1 MKSSIQIK
9 NIAQEVIKIEYCA
22 IRNLSD
28 KIDDN
33 FINAVELI
41 ASCNGRLIVA
51 GVGKSANISSKLV
64 ATFTSTGQPSVFLHA
79 AEALHGDVGLIKK
92 LDLVICYSNSGETK
106 ELLLL
111 LPLLKILK
119 VTLIT
124 ITGNKNSTLAKSSDI
139 ILDSSVKSEAC
150 PMNLT
155 PTSSVI
161 CAIGLSDALAITLLK
176 SRGFTSKD
184 FAKSHPQGEL
194 GKRLLKKTEDIMA
207 TKYLPYSHTD
217 MKLTKAI
224 DVITKFNY
232 GVIISLTKDKKLLG
246 IFTDGDLR
254 RTLKNNN
261 DISSLQLYKVIRKK
275 PITIPRNLMASE
287 ALNIMEH
294 NQITCL
300 PVVNTDKTVAGL
312 LTLNQ
317 LLKSGIE

>member
-1 MKSSIQIK
+1 MKMTNKISIGKKVILSESTALK
-9 NIAQEVIKIEYCA
+9 NIASKLDNNFNLACDAILNCKGKVITIG
-22 IRNLSD
+22 L
-28 KIDDN
+28 
-33 FINAVELI
+33 
-41 ASCNGRLIVA
+41 
-51 GVGKSANISSKLV
+51 GKSGHV
-64 ATFTSTGQPSVFLHA
+64 ATKSAATLSSTGTPSIFLHA
-79 AEALHGDVGLIKK
+79 AEALHGDIGLIRK

-119 VTLIT
+119 VKLIT
-124 ITGNKNSTLAKSSDI
+124 VTGNKKSTLAKSSDI
-139 ILDSSVKSEAC
+139 ILDSGVKSEAC

-161 CAIGLSDALAITLLK
+161 SAIGLSDALAITLLK

-194 GKRLLKKTEDIMA
+194 GKRLLKKTEDIMIM
-207 TKYLPYSHTD
+207 KSLPYTYTD
-217 MKLTKAI
+217 MKLLKAI
-224 DVITKFNY
+224 DIITKFNY
-232 GVIISLTKDKKLLG
+232 GIIISLTKEKKLLG

-254 RTLKNNN
+254 RTLKNDN
-261 DISSLQLYKVIRKK
+261 DISSLQLYKVMRKK
-275 PITIPRNLMASE
+275 PVTVSRNLMASE

-294 NQITCL
+294 NQITCVL
-300 PVVNTDKTVAGL
+300 VVNDNKTVAGL

>member
-1 MKSSIQIK
+1 MKIINKISIAKKVILSEATALK
-9 NIAQEVIKIEYCA
+9 NIANKLDNNFNLACEA
-22 IRNLSD
+22 ILNCKGKVVTIGL
-28 KIDDN
+28 
-33 FINAVELI
+33 
-41 ASCNGRLIVA
+41 
-51 GVGKSANISSKLV
+51 GKSGHI
-64 ATFTSTGQPSVFLHA
+64 ATKSAATLSSTGTPSVFLHA
-79 AEALHGDVGLIKK
+79 AEALHGDIGLIGK

-111 LPLLKILK
+111 LPLLKLLK

-124 ITGNKNSTLAKSSDI
+124 VTGNKKSMLAKSSDI
-139 ILDSSVKSEAC
+139 VLDSSVQSEAC
-150 PMNLT
+150 PLNLT

-161 CAIGLSDALAITLLK
+161 SAIGLSDALAITLLK
-176 SRGFTSKD
+176 CRGFTSKD

-194 GKRLLKKTEDIMA
+194 GKRLLKKTEDIMII
-207 TKYLPYSHTD
+207 KHLPYTYVD

-232 GVIISLTKDKKLLG
+232 GIIISLTKEKKLLG

-254 RTLKNNN
+254 RTLRKNN
-261 DISSLQLYKVIRKK
+261 DISSLQLYKAMTKK
-275 PITIPRNLMASE
+275 PIIVSKNIMAAE

-294 NQITCL
+294 KQVTSLIVIND
-300 PVVNTDKTVAGL
+300 DKTVAGL

>member
-1 MKSSIQIK
+1 MKIINKISIAKKVILSEATALR
-9 NIAQEVIKIEYCA
+9 NIANKLDNNFNLACEA
-22 IRNLSD
+22 ILNCKGKVVTIGL
-28 KIDDN
+28 
-33 FINAVELI
+33 
-41 ASCNGRLIVA
+41 
-51 GVGKSANISSKLV
+51 GKSGHI
-64 ATFTSTGQPSVFLHA
+64 ATKSAATLSSTGTPSVFLHA
-79 AEALHGDVGLIKK
+79 AEALHGDIGLIGK

-111 LPLLKILK
+111 LPLLKLLK

-124 ITGNKNSTLAKSSDI
+124 VTGNKKSMLAKSSDI
-139 ILDSSVKSEAC
+139 VLDSSVQSEAC
-150 PMNLT
+150 PLNLT

-161 CAIGLSDALAITLLK
+161 SAIGLSDALAITLLK
-176 SRGFTSKD
+176 CRGFTSKD

-194 GKRLLKKTEDIMA
+194 GKRLLKKTEDVMII
-207 TKYLPYSHTD
+207 KHLPYTYVD

-232 GVIISLTKDKKLLG
+232 GIIISLTKEKKLLG

-254 RTLKNNN
+254 RTLRKNN
-261 DISSLQLYKVIRKK
+261 DISSLQLYKAMTKK
-275 PITIPRNLMASE
+275 PIIVSKNIMAAE

-294 NQITCL
+294 KQVTSLIVIND
-300 PVVNTDKTVAGL
+300 DKTVAGL

>member
-1 MKSSIQIK
+1 MKMTNKISIGKKVILSESTALK
-9 NIAQEVIKIEYCA
+9 NIANKLDNNFNLACDAILNCKGKVITIG
-22 IRNLSD
+22 L
-28 KIDDN
+28 
-33 FINAVELI
+33 
-41 ASCNGRLIVA
+41 
-51 GVGKSANISSKLV
+51 GKSGHV
-64 ATFTSTGQPSVFLHA
+64 ATKSAATLSSTGTPSIFLHA
-79 AEALHGDVGLIKK
+79 AEALHGDIGLIRK

-119 VTLIT
+119 VRLIT
-124 ITGNKNSTLAKSSDI
+124 VTGNKKSTLAKSSDI
-139 ILDSSVKSEAC
+139 ILDSGVKSEAC

-161 CAIGLSDALAITLLK
+161 SAIGLSDALAITLLK

-194 GKRLLKKTEDIMA
+194 GKRLLKKTEDIMIM
-207 TKYLPYSHTD
+207 KSLPYTYTD
-217 MKLTKAI
+217 MKLLKAI
-224 DVITKFNY
+224 DIITKFNY
-232 GVIISLTKDKKLLG
+232 GIIISLTKEKKLLG

-254 RTLKNNN
+254 RTLKNDN
-261 DISSLQLYKVIRKK
+261 DISSLQLYKVMRKK
-275 PITIPRNLMASE
+275 PVTVSRNLMASE

-294 NQITCL
+294 NQITCVL
-300 PVVNTDKTVAGL
+300 VVNDNKTVAGL

>member
-1 MKSSIQIK
+1 MKIINKISIAKKVILSEATALK
-9 NIAQEVIKIEYCA
+9 NIANKLDNNFNLACEA
-22 IRNLSD
+22 ILNCKGKVVTIGL
-28 KIDDN
+28 
-33 FINAVELI
+33 
-41 ASCNGRLIVA
+41 
-51 GVGKSANISSKLV
+51 GKSGHI
-64 ATFTSTGQPSVFLHA
+64 ATKSAATLSSTGTPSVFLHA
-79 AEALHGDVGLIKK
+79 AEALHGDIGLIGK

-111 LPLLKILK
+111 LPLLKLLK

-124 ITGNKNSTLAKSSDI
+124 VTGNKKSMLAKSSDI
-139 ILDSSVKSEAC
+139 VLDSSVQSEAC
-150 PMNLT
+150 PLNLT

-161 CAIGLSDALAITLLK
+161 SAIGLSDALAITLLK
-176 SRGFTSKD
+176 CRGFTSKD

-194 GKRLLKKTEDIMA
+194 GKRLLKKTEDVMII
-207 TKYLPYSHTD
+207 KHLPYTYVD

-232 GVIISLTKDKKLLG
+232 GIIISLTKEKKLLG

-254 RTLKNNN
+254 RTLRKNN
-261 DISSLQLYKVIRKK
+261 DISSLQLYKAMTKK
-275 PITIPRNLMASE
+275 PIIVSKNIMAAE

-294 NQITCL
+294 KQVTSLIVIND
-300 PVVNTDKTVAGL
+300 DKTVAGL

>member
-1 MKSSIQIK
+1 MKIINKISIAKKVILSEATALR
-9 NIAQEVIKIEYCA
+9 NIANKLDNNFNLACEA
-22 IRNLSD
+22 ILNCKGKVVTIGL
-28 KIDDN
+28 
-33 FINAVELI
+33 
-41 ASCNGRLIVA
+41 
-51 GVGKSANISSKLV
+51 GKSGHI
-64 ATFTSTGQPSVFLHA
+64 ATKSAATLSSTGTPSVFLHA
-79 AEALHGDVGLIKK
+79 AEAFHGDIGLIGK

-111 LPLLKILK
+111 LPLLKLLK

-124 ITGNKNSTLAKSSDI
+124 VTGNKKSMLAKSSDI
-139 ILDSSVKSEAC
+139 VLDSSVQSEAC
-150 PMNLT
+150 PLNLT

-161 CAIGLSDALAITLLK
+161 SAIGLSDALAITLLK
-176 SRGFTSKD
+176 CRGFTSKD

-194 GKRLLKKTEDIMA
+194 GKRLLKKTEDVMII
-207 TKYLPYSHTD
+207 KHLPYTYVD

-232 GVIISLTKDKKLLG
+232 GIIISLTKEKKLLG

-254 RTLKNNN
+254 RTLRKNN
-261 DISSLQLYKVIRKK
+261 DISSLQLYKAMTKK
-275 PITIPRNLMASE
+275 PIIVSKNIMAAE

-294 NQITCL
+294 KQVTSLIVIND
-300 PVVNTDKTVAGL
+300 DKTVAGL

>member
-1 MKSSIQIK
+1 MKIINKISIAKKVILSEATALK
-9 NIAQEVIKIEYCA
+9 NIANKLDNNFNLACEA
-22 IRNLSD
+22 ILNCKGKVVTIGL
-28 KIDDN
+28 
-33 FINAVELI
+33 
-41 ASCNGRLIVA
+41 
-51 GVGKSANISSKLV
+51 GKSGHI
-64 ATFTSTGQPSVFLHA
+64 ATKSAATLSSTGTPSVFLHA
-79 AEALHGDVGLIKK
+79 AEALHGDIGLIGK

-111 LPLLKILK
+111 LPLLKLLK

-124 ITGNKNSTLAKSSDI
+124 VTGNKKSMLAKSSDI
-139 ILDSSVKSEAC
+139 VLDSSVQSEAC
-150 PMNLT
+150 PLNLT

-161 CAIGLSDALAITLLK
+161 SAIGLSDALAITLLK
-176 SRGFTSKD
+176 CRGFTSKD

-194 GKRLLKKTEDIMA
+194 GKRLLKKTEDIMI
-207 TKYLPYSHTD
+207 TKHLPYTYVD

-232 GVIISLTKDKKLLG
+232 GIIISLTKEKKLLG

-254 RTLKNNN
+254 RTLRKNN
-261 DISSLQLYKVIRKK
+261 DISSLQLYKAMTKK
-275 PITIPRNLMASE
+275 PIIVSKNIMAAE

-294 NQITCL
+294 KQVTSLIVIND
-300 PVVNTDKTVAGL
+300 NKTVAGL

>member
-1 MKSSIQIK
+1 MKIANKISIAKKVILSESTALK
-9 NIAQEVIKIEYCA
+9 NIANKLDSNFDLACNAILACKGKVITIG
-22 IRNLSD
+22 L
-28 KIDDN
+28 
-33 FINAVELI
+33 
-41 ASCNGRLIVA
+41 
-51 GVGKSANISSKLV
+51 GKSGHV
-64 ATFTSTGQPSVFLHA
+64 AVKSAATLSSTGTPSVFLHA

-207 TKYLPYSHTD
+207 TKHLPYSHTD

-261 DISSLQLYKVIRKK
+261 DISSLQLYKVIIKK

>member
-1 MKSSIQIK
+1 MKIINKISIAKKVILSEATALK
-9 NIAQEVIKIEYCA
+9 NIANKLDNNFNLACEA
-22 IRNLSD
+22 ILNCKGKVVTIGL
-28 KIDDN
+28 
-33 FINAVELI
+33 
-41 ASCNGRLIVA
+41 
-51 GVGKSANISSKLV
+51 GKSGHI
-64 ATFTSTGQPSVFLHA
+64 ATKSAATLSSTGTPSVFLHA
-79 AEALHGDVGLIKK
+79 AEALHGDIGLIGK

-111 LPLLKILK
+111 LPLLKLLK

-124 ITGNKNSTLAKSSDI
+124 VTGNKKSMLAKSSDI
-139 ILDSSVKSEAC
+139 VLDSSVQSEAC
-150 PMNLT
+150 PLNLT

-161 CAIGLSDALAITLLK
+161 SAIGLSDALAITLLK
-176 SRGFTSKD
+176 CRGFTSKD

-194 GKRLLKKTEDIMA
+194 GKRLLKKTEDIMI
-207 TKYLPYSHTD
+207 TKHLPYTYVD

-232 GVIISLTKDKKLLG
+232 GIIISLTKEKKLLG

-254 RTLKNNN
+254 RTLRKNN
-261 DISSLQLYKVIRKK
+261 DISSLQLYKAMTKK
-275 PITIPRNLMASE
+275 PIIVSKNIMAAE

-294 NQITCL
+294 KQVTSLIVIND
-300 PVVNTDKTVAGL
+300 DKTVAGL

>member
-1 MKSSIQIK
+1 MKIINKISIAKKVILSEATALK
-9 NIAQEVIKIEYCA
+9 NIANKLDNNFNLACEAILNCKGKI
-22 IRNLSD
+22 ITIGL
-28 KIDDN
+28 
-33 FINAVELI
+33 
-41 ASCNGRLIVA
+41 
-51 GVGKSANISSKLV
+51 GKSGHI
-64 ATFTSTGQPSVFLHA
+64 ATKSAATLSSTGTPSVFLHA
-79 AEALHGDVGLIKK
+79 AEALHGDIGLIGK

-111 LPLLKILK
+111 LPLLKLLK

-124 ITGNKNSTLAKSSDI
+124 VTGNKKSMLAKSSDI
-139 ILDSSVKSEAC
+139 VLDSSVQSEAC
-150 PMNLT
+150 PLNLT

-161 CAIGLSDALAITLLK
+161 SAIGLSDALAITLLK
-176 SRGFTSKD
+176 CRGFTSKD

-194 GKRLLKKTEDIMA
+194 GKRLLKKTEDVMII
-207 TKYLPYSHTD
+207 KHLPYTYVD

-232 GVIISLTKDKKLLG
+232 GIIISLTKEKKLLG

-254 RTLKNNN
+254 RTLKKDN
-261 DISSLQLYKVIRKK
+261 DISSLKLYKAMTRK
-275 PITIPRNLMASE
+275 PIVVSKNIMAAE

-294 NQITCL
+294 KQITSL
-300 PVVNTDKTVAGL
+300 VVINDDKTAAGL